1 MALIISSED
10 ARGYYRDFLF
20 KNGTKGATFE
30 NVQAILK
37 SKNVEIREQPVE
49 VEEAKKWTAEKKKLL
64 HNFDRII
71 QGKKKAKEGN
81 IVNTTCFFDSERY
94 QILTKICSSPDDHSV
109 SNETTPMQND
119 SPSIGK

>member
-1 MALIISSED
+1 MVLIISNED
-10 ARGYYRDFLF
+10 ARGYYSDFLF

-37 SKNVEIREQPVE
+37 SKNVEVLEKPLDVE
-49 VEEAKKWTAEKKKLL
+49 GAKKWQAEKNKLV
-64 HNFDRII
+64 HNFDRIL
-71 QGKKKAKEGN
+71 QGKKKKKEVN
-81 IVNTTCFFDSERY
+81 IVNTTCFFDSTKY
-94 QILTKICSSPDDHSV
+94 QTLTKICSSPDDHSV